1 MTMTE
6 KLLNDLV
13 RNTPYLS
20 LKVPIY
26 YTKALKESPGKPMII
41 RQAEG
46 LKYTLENLP
55 IIIRSDE
62 LIVGTFDENVPVA
75 IPRFEASGFRIMRE
89 LEQLPNRPINPI
101 NVTSEDIRI
110 LRAEIAPF
118 YENFKVDTYA
128 REIAPESVFETNFSG
143 CAYIAT
149 EIGGIAHAVIDYP
162 RLLSKGLK
170 YYIKLSNE
178 KLKNYRKLLGAD
190 PHADEKIAFY
200 KSIKIISEA
209 LINYT
214 KKYADK
220 AKEMAAEEINS
231 SRKAE
236 LEKISETCRNV
247 PDNPPKNMHE
257 AIQFL
262 WIIHMAL
269 HIENFE
275 HGISFGRIDQYLLPY
290 YNDNKEETL
299 RLLKNLLLKTNEIIA
314 LYDSIATTYFG
325 GMATTQNV
333 LIGGF
338 GKEGKDATNPLT
350 YLMLEAIDEASVPS
364 PNVVVRIHS
373 DTPSALYQAIAKILA
388 KGKNVIG
395 LYNDELV
402 VKALMRY
409 GIPLQEA
416 RDYGIVGCVGL
427 STSGTSFDNTGA
439 VFLNTAKALELALG
453 TDTSIVSKYIKM
465 DKDPLNFH
473 SIDDVLKVFKEKLI
487 SLMEMAAIAANAY
500 QQAHRKLKP
509 TPLMSL
515 GINGCFEKGIDV
527 NVGSA
532 KYNFSGIHVTGFS
545 DVVDSFAAIDW
556 AVFKEKQISM
566 ERLIDLL
573 RSNFRG
579 KRELHNYLKY
589 KCPKYGNDDTRAD
602 VYAQKLGEIL
612 IQSVEGLRSARGGEY
627 RVGIHAMTTHVGFGI
642 FTGAL
647 PSGRKKGKPLNR
659 DIAPG
664 FTGEKGITAALKSI
678 SKLDHSLLANGLA
691 CTLNINPEIAR
702 FNDGKV
708 LESILRTYVKLGG
721 SHLQFNSISLKMLE
735 DAQKFPES
743 HKDLMVRVSGYSA
756 RFIDLPKAVQDDIMD
771 RYCYNYV

>member
-1 MTMTE
+1 MTE
-6 KLLNDLV
+6 KLLNELV
-13 RNTPYLS
+13 RDTPYLS
-20 LKVPIY
+20 LKVPIS

-55 IIIRSDE
+55 IIIRPDE
-62 LIVGTFDENVPVA
+62 LIVGTFDENIPVA
-75 IPRFEASGFRIMRE
+75 IPRLEASGFRIMRE
-89 LEQLPNRPINPI
+89 LEQLPKRAINPI
-101 NVTSEDIRI
+101 NITDEDIRI
-110 LRAEIAPF
+110 LRDEIAPF

-128 REIAPESVFETNFSG
+128 REIAPGSVFEINFSG

-162 RLLSKGLK
+162 RLISMGLK
-170 YYIKLSNE
+170 KYIKLSNE
-178 KLKNYRKLLGAD
+178 KLENYKKVLGSE

-200 KSIKIISEA
+200 KSIKIISKA
-209 LINYT
+209 LINYAR
-214 KKYADK
+214 KYANK
-220 AKEMAAEEINS
+220 AEEMAIEETNP

-236 LEKISETCRNV
+236 LEKIVETCRNV
-247 PDNPPKNMHE
+247 PENPPKNLQE
-257 AIQFL
+257 AVQFL
-262 WIIHMAL
+262 WFIHMAL

-275 HGISFGRIDQYLLPY
+275 HGISFGRVDQYLLPY
-290 YNDNKEETL
+290 YNGNAEEAL
-299 RLLKNLLLKTNEIIA
+299 RLFKNLLLKTNEIIA

-325 GMATTQNV
+325 GMATTQNI

-338 GKEGKDATNPLT
+338 DKEGNDATNPLT
-350 YLMLEAIDEASVPS
+350 FLMLKAIDEVSVPS
-364 PNVVVRIHS
+364 PNLVVRINS
-373 DTPSALYQAIAKILA
+373 DTSPKLYQTIANILA

-402 VKALMRY
+402 IKALMRY
-409 GIPLQEA
+409 GIPLEEA

-439 VFLNTAKALELALG
+439 VFLSTAKALELALG
-453 TDTSIVSKYIKM
+453 TDKSIVSKYIKM
-465 DKDPLNFH
+465 DKNPLTFK
-473 SIDDVLKVFKEKLI
+473 SMDDVLDAFKEKLN

-515 GINGCFEKGIDV
+515 GIKGCFEKGIDV
-527 NVGSA
+527 NEGPA

-545 DVVDSFAAIDW
+545 DVVDSLAAIDW
-556 AVFKEKQISM
+556 AVFKQKEVSM
-566 ERLIDLL
+566 EELIDSLKN
-573 RSNFRG
+573 NFRG
-579 KRELHNYLKY
+579 KKELRNYLQY
-589 KCPKYGNDDTRAD
+589 KCPKYGNDYTQAD
-602 VYAQKLGEIL
+602 EYAKKLGELL

-647 PSGRKKGKPLNR
+647 PSSRKKGTPLNR

-664 FTGEKGITAALKSI
+664 FTGEKGITAAIKSI

-691 CTLNINPEIAR
+691 CTLNINPEIAKIE
-702 FNDGKV
+702 DGKV

-735 DAQKFPES
+735 NAQKFPDK
-743 HKDLMVRVSGYSA
+743 HKDLMIRVSGYSA
-756 RFIDLPKAVQDDIMD
+756 RFVDLPKAVQDDIMD